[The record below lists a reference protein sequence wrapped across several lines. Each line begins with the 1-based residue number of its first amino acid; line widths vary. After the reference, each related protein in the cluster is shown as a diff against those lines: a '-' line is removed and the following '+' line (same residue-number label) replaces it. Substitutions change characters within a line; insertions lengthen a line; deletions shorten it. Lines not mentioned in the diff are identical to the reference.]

1 MNKKTTLMKTVR
13 KPEWLKK
20 PVLHGEGF
28 FKVQQNI
35 EDYQLHTI
43 CSSGKCPNRGEC
55 WNKGTAT
62 LMILGDI
69 CTRSCKFCATKT
81 GKPLPPASEEP
92 NHAAE
97 CVKLLNLK
105 HCVITSVDRDDL
117 TDKGAA
123 HWASVIRKIK
133 EINPETSIEA
143 LFPDFDANSDFIHTA
158 LNTPLQVA
166 SHNMETVERL
176 TPQIRSRANY
186 RTSLKTLELF
196 SKYPVLVKTGIMVG
210 LGETEPEVIQLMKDC
225 LSVGAQLLTI
235 GQYLQPTSK
244 HIEVQAFINPEQFE
258 TYRQIGMELGF
269 KYVESAPFVRS
280 SYMAEEGYRNF

>member
-1 MNKKTTLMKTVR
+1 MKIIR
-13 KPEWLKK
+13 KPEWLKR

-35 EDYQLHTI
+35 EDNQLHTI

-81 GKPLPPASEEP
+81 GKPLPPNPNEP

-123 HWASVIRKIK
+123 HWASVIQKIK
-133 EINPETSIEA
+133 EINPDTSIEA
-143 LFPDFDANSDFIHTA
+143 LFPDFDANPDFIHTA

-176 TPQIRSRANY
+176 TSQIRSRADY
-186 RTSLKTLELF
+186 RTSLKTLEWF
-196 SKYPVLVKTGIMVG
+196 SKYSVLVKTGIMLG
-210 LGETEPEVIQLMKDC
+210 LGETETEVIQLMKDC
-225 LSVGAQLLTI
+225 LSVGTQLLTI

-244 HIEVQAFINPEQFE
+244 HIEVREFIRPEQFE
-258 TYRQIGMELGF
+258 TYRKVGIELGF

-280 SYMAEEGYRNF
+280 SYMAEEGYRDLKN